1 MDKSLE
7 NMPRNF
13 LNILK
18 DNPASWGRKIKSA
31 YFTNHTKQRQG
42 AKIVYFG
49 EKSRYLT
56 QGPHPEVA
64 LRTTSLMSG

>member
-13 LNILK
+13 LNILR

-31 YFTNHTKQRQG
+31 YFTNHAKPLQG
-42 AKIVYFG
+42 AKTFGFG
-49 EKSRYLT
+49 EKIR
-56 QGPHPEVA
+56 
-64 LRTTSLMSG
+64 